1 MQAGATRTSRR
12 KYLPQPSAA
21 AHTARTPG
29 EGRQEDIHMKKLFIT
44 EEEKAL
50 LEAFRKSKRKAE
62 FIEALNRL
70 SKSQVQECGV
80 CPKEQPAT
88 A

>member
-1 MQAGATRTSRR
+1 
-12 KYLPQPSAA
+12 
-21 AHTARTPG
+21 
-29 EGRQEDIHMKKLFIT
+29 MKKLFIT

-50 LEAFRKSKRKAE
+50 LEAFRESKRKAE
-62 FIEALNRL
+62 FVEKLNRL

-80 CPKEQPAT
+80 CPKERHAT

>member
-1 MQAGATRTSRR
+1 
-12 KYLPQPSAA
+12 
-21 AHTARTPG
+21 
-29 EGRQEDIHMKKLFIT
+29 MKKLIIT
-44 EEEKAL
+44 EEEKSL
-50 LEAFRKSKRKAE
+50 LEAFRESERKAE

-70 SKSQVQECGV
+70 SKSQVQECGA

>member
-1 MQAGATRTSRR
+1 MQAGASRTSRR

-29 EGRQEDIHMKKLFIT
+29 EGRQEDIMIKTTIT
-44 EEEKAL
+44 KEEKAV

-62 FIEALNRL
+62 FIEALNLL
-70 SKSQVQECGV
+70 SEFPKQVCGV
-80 CPKEQPAT
+80 CPKERHAK

>member
-1 MQAGATRTSRR
+1 MTKA
-12 KYLPQPSAA
+12 
-21 AHTARTPG
+21 
-29 EGRQEDIHMKKLFIT
+29 FIT
-44 EEEKAL
+44 EEEKLL
-50 LEAFRKSKRKAE
+50 LEAFRESERKAE